1 MKARRT
7 VHAIGV
13 EQRHR
18 GHAEMGTDSGEF
30 LGQGCA
36 LEKAESGTGVKFDIH
51 LSSVASTR
59 TQKNLSR
66 GFTDKNNSFLFP
78 LFLKF
83 SYFLIRLIRENPW
96 LSR

>member
-30 LGQGCA
+30 FGQGCA

-59 TQKNLSR
+59 TEKNYY
-66 GFTDKNNSFLFP
+66 FLFH

>member
-30 LGQGCA
+30 FGQGCA

-51 LSSVASTR
+51 LSSVASTH

-66 GFTDKNNSFLFP
+66 GSHGFTRIKQFFFISFIFKIFP
-78 LFLKF
+78 IF
-83 SYFLIRLIRENPW
+83 
-96 LSR
+96 